1 MHKPRPLALLALTLL
16 ALLPTAA
23 LAHTGHAAA
32 GGLASGFLHPLGGLD
47 HVLAMVAVG
56 LLAWNL
62 GGRALW
68 LVPLAFVAAMAA
80 AGAIGMAGT
89 ALPLVELGIGLSVVA
104 IGGLVALGLRLPTA
118 LAMGIAAVFAIFHGH
133 AHGTEMD
140 PTASGLAYGLG
151 FAAATALL
159 HATGI
164 LAGLGL
170 GRLAAGGGAFSRA
183 SGAAIAAL
191 GVLILAGPL

>member
-1 MHKPRPLALLALTLL
+1 MHTPRPLALLALPLL
-16 ALLPTAA
+16 ALLPSAA
-23 LAHTGHAAA
+23 LAHAGHAAA
-32 GGLASGFLHPLGGLD
+32 GGLAAGFLHPLGGLD

-140 PTASGLAYGLG
+140 PTASGLGYGVG
-151 FAAATALL
+151 FVAASVLL

-170 GRLAAGGGAFSRA
+170 GRLAAGGGVLRRA

-191 GVLILAGPL
+191 GVLILAGTL

>member
-1 MHKPRPLALLALTLL
+1 MPKPLSLALFATALL
-16 ALLPTAA
+16 ALLPEAA

-56 LLAWNL
+56 LLAWTL

-68 LVPLAFVAAMAA
+68 LVPLAFVAAMALG
-80 AGAIGMAGT
+80 GAVGMAGVP
-89 ALPLVELGIGLSVVA
+89 LPLVELGIGLSVVA

-118 LAMGIAAVFAIFHGH
+118 LAMGIAAVFAVFHGH
-133 AHGTEMD
+133 AHGTEMS
-140 PTASGLAYGLG
+140 PGASALGYGLG
-151 FAAATALL
+151 FVAATALL
-159 HATGI
+159 HASGI

-170 GRLAAGGGAFSRA
+170 GKLATAGGGLTRA

-191 GVLILAGPL
+191 GVLLIAGTI

>member
-1 MHKPRPLALLALTLL
+1 MQQPMMPALLALALLAL
-16 ALLPTAA
+16 LPDAA

-56 LLAWNL
+56 LLAWTL
-62 GGRALW
+62 GGLALW
-68 LVPLAFVAAMAA
+68 LVPLAFVTAMAV
-80 AGAIGMAGT
+80 GGMLGMAGAT
-89 ALPLVELGIGLSVVA
+89 LPLVELGIGLSVVA

-118 LAMGIAAVFAIFHGH
+118 LAMGIAAVFAVFHGH
-133 AHGTEMD
+133 AHGTEMG
-140 PTASGLAYGLG
+140 PTGSALGYGLG
-151 FAAATALL
+151 FVAATALL
-159 HATGI
+159 QATGI

-170 GRLAAGGGAFSRA
+170 GRLTAAGRLTRA

-191 GVLILAGPL
+191 GVLILAGTI

>member
-1 MHKPRPLALLALTLL
+1 MMPTLLALALLAL
-16 ALLPTAA
+16 LPDAA

-56 LLAWNL
+56 LLAWTL
-62 GGRALW
+62 GGLALW
-68 LVPLAFVAAMAA
+68 LVPLAFVTAMAV
-80 AGAIGMAGT
+80 GGMLGMAGAT
-89 ALPLVELGIGLSVVA
+89 LPLVELGIGLSVVA

-118 LAMGIAAVFAIFHGH
+118 LAMGIAAVFAVFHGH
-133 AHGTEMD
+133 AHGTEMG
-140 PTASGLAYGLG
+140 PTGSALGHGLG
-151 FAAATALL
+151 FVAATALL
-159 HATGI
+159 QATGI

-170 GRLAAGGGAFSRA
+170 GRLTAAGRLTRA

-191 GVLILAGPL
+191 GVLILAGTI

>member
-1 MHKPRPLALLALTLL
+1 MHKPMMPALLALALLAL
-16 ALLPTAA
+16 LPDAA

-56 LLAWNL
+56 LLAWTL
-62 GGRALW
+62 GGLALW
-68 LVPLAFVAAMAA
+68 LVPLAFVSAMAV
-80 AGAIGMAGT
+80 GGMLGMAGAT
-89 ALPLVELGIGLSVVA
+89 LPLVELGIGLSVVA

-118 LAMGIAAVFAIFHGH
+118 LAMGIAAVFAVFHGH
-133 AHGTEMD
+133 AHGTEMS
-140 PTASGLAYGLG
+140 PTGSALGHGLG
-151 FAAATALL
+151 FVAATALL
-159 HATGI
+159 HSTGI

-170 GRLAAGGGAFSRA
+170 GRLTAAGRLTRA

-191 GVLILAGPL
+191 GVLILTGTI

>member
-68 LVPLAFVAAMAA
+68 LVPFAFVAAMAA

-170 GRLAAGGGAFSRA
+170 GRLAAGGGALSRA

-191 GVLILAGPL
+191 GVLILAGTL

>member
-1 MHKPRPLALLALTLL
+1 MHTPRPLALLALSLL

-32 GGLASGFLHPLGGLD
+32 GGLAAGFLHPLGGLD

-140 PTASGLAYGLG
+140 PTASGLAYGAG
-151 FAAATALL
+151 FVAATVLL

-170 GRLAAGGGAFSRA
+170 GRLAAGGGAPSRA

-191 GVLILAGPL
+191 GVLILAGTL

>member
-1 MHKPRPLALLALTLL
+1 MHTPRPLALLALPLL
-16 ALLPTAA
+16 ALLPSAA
-23 LAHTGHAAA
+23 LAHAGHAAA
-32 GGLASGFLHPLGGLD
+32 GGLAAGFLHPLGGLD

-140 PTASGLAYGLG
+140 PTASGLAYGVG
-151 FAAATALL
+151 FVAATVLL

-164 LAGLGL
+164 LAGFGL
-170 GRLAAGGGAFSRA
+170 GRLAAGGGALSRA

-191 GVLILAGPL
+191 GVLILAGTL